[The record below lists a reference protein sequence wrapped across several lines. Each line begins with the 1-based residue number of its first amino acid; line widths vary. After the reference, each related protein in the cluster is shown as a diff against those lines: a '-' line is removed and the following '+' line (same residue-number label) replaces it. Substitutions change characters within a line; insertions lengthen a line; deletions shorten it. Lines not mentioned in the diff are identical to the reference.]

1 MHKKS
6 FSLLQGGQS
15 SQYRNQ
21 RFWKYIFPFIVVS
34 YLTGKV
40 LHTRKNLI
48 LLNDILNWIYL
59 QITAQGSF
67 LHKSIHGDTTA
78 QTFYLFWS
86 SWRHLSPSP
95 LKYFIIQTAQGPFLC
110 LFFSST
116 SSLYF
121 SSHPYRYSERTVVYC
136 LSGRNLHYINT
147 FNKKN
152 IGRKIVCFF

>member
-15 SQYRNQ
+15 SHYRNQ

-95 LKYFIIQTAQGPFLC
+95 LKYFIIQTAQGPFFV
-110 LFFSST
+110 FFSPQLPPYIFPPILT
-116 SSLYF
+116 GTLRGQLYIAF
-121 SSHPYRYSERTVVYC
+121 QVET
-136 LSGRNLHYINT
+136 YIILILLI
-147 FNKKN
+147 KKT
-152 IGRKIVCFF
+152 